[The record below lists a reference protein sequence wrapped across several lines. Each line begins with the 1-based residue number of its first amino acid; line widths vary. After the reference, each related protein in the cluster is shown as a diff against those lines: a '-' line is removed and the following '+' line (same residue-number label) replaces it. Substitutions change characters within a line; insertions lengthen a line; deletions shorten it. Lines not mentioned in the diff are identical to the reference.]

1 MVLTTYLCKNT
12 LTQFATRS

>member
-1 MVLTTYLCKNT
+1 MAFTTYLCKNT